1 MRVRTVAA
9 LVVAAM
15 GGAGCG
21 YHVGGRGDL
30 LPKSIRSIAV
40 PAFGNNTTQYKLAEY
55 LPADITREFITRTR
69 YGVVADPGKADAVLT
84 GMIVSF
90 VSYPMTTDPASGRA
104 TAAQAVVMLS
114 LTLTERAS
122 GKALFSRPTIEFR
135 ERHEISVDPK
145 AYFDESGTAM
155 VRLSRS
161 VARSMVTAIL
171 ENF

>member
-1 MRVRTVAA
+1 MSAAA
-9 LVVAAM
+9 LLVLAAV

-21 YHVGGRGDL
+21 YHVGGHGDL
-30 LPKSIRSIAV
+30 LPKSIRTIAV

-69 YGVVADPGKADAVLT
+69 YSVVADARQADAVLT
-84 GMIVSF
+84 GTIVSF
-90 VSYPMTTDPASGRA
+90 VSYPTTTDPVSGRA
-104 TAAQAVVMLS
+104 TAAQVVVTLR

-122 GKALFSRPTIEFR
+122 GKVLFSQPAMEFR

-155 VRLSRS
+155 VRLSQS
-161 VARSMVTAIL
+161 VARSTVTAIL